1 MEPKKAKEIQEDLK
15 IWRELETEWFGEDME
30 KVARGSNSLYVKSS
44 FALMGDVKV
53 EKEHFL
59 CVEMLV

>member
-1 MEPKKAKEIQEDLK
+1 
-15 IWRELETEWFGEDME
+15 ME

-53 EKEHFL
+53 EKEHFF
-59 CVEMLV
+59 VEILV